1 MLESLSPAPPSA
13 GGVPLSLTVQTRLP
27 QQVELTEGIFLEAEV
42 KPQMKGGGND
52 CDTVHVPLQEMP
64 YYRSQFKKCAVVGN
78 GGILKNSGCG
88 KEINSADFVFR

>member
-42 KPQMKGGGND
+42 KPQMKGGGAM
-52 CDTVHVPLQEMP
+52 TVTPCMCLSRKCPTTDLSLRSVPWWATEA
-64 YYRSQFKKCAVVGN
+64 S
-78 GGILKNSGCG
+78 
-88 KEINSADFVFR
+88 